1 VNEGKMEEGRPKG
14 KKGKGRGGGWWRGGP
29 TRREKGEVG
38 VVVKRRR
45 KRQRER
51 ERDL

>member
-1 VNEGKMEEGRPKG
+1 MEEGSLKER
-14 KKGKGRGGGWWRGGP
+14 KGRGGVRERGGA

-51 ERDL
+51 SLGE

>member
-1 VNEGKMEEGRPKG
+1 MEEGRPKG
-14 KKGKGRGGGWWRGGP
+14 KKGKGRVVVGRGGP
-29 TRREKGEVG
+29 MRREKGEVG

-51 ERDL
+51 ERERDL

>member
-1 VNEGKMEEGRPKG
+1 MEEGTLKERKG
-14 KKGKGRGGGWWRGGP
+14 GA

-51 ERDL
+51 SVGEE